1 MLKKIF
7 ILTLIFVFSA
17 ISVFAQ
23 EEEESEESAIKP
35 REALMQDFVDAL
47 ASQDESLLL
56 SAIEMGSPQVKALCF
71 QALSESGA
79 SSDLLIQAINRYV
92 NYGLSTLGSSNSDS
106 EVRYQALK
114 AAKTALSE
122 SSVQAISS
130 MLYAERETFNIIAA
144 IQALGEIGSAK
155 AVPALLFH
163 LRLGR
168 TQGIVY
174 EAAVALGK
182 IGDYSALSDLV
193 YLAQDE
199 KYFLAVRQAAVD
211 AIRNINP
218 PSSDGDSEQ

>member
-7 ILTLIFVFSA
+7 TLIFIFVLSTV
-17 ISVFAQ
+17 SVFAQ
-23 EEEESEESAIKP
+23 DEESEESANKP
-35 REALMQDFVDAL
+35 REALLKDFVDAL

-56 SAIEMGSPQVKALCF
+56 SAIEMGSPEVKALCF

-92 NYGLSTLGSSNSDS
+92 GYGLSSTYPSNSDS

-114 AAKTALSE
+114 AAKTAVAE

-144 IQALGEIGSAK
+144 IQALGEIGDAK
-155 AVPALLFH
+155 AVPSLLFH

-182 IGDYSALSDLV
+182 IGDYSALADLV
-193 YLAQDE
+193 YLAQDDR
-199 KYFLAVRQAAVD
+199 YFLAVRQAAVD

-218 PSSDGDSEQ
+218 PSDSSEE

>member
-7 ILTLIFVFSA
+7 TLIFILVFSA
-17 ISVFAQ
+17 VSVFAQ
-23 EEEESEESAIKP
+23 EEESDDSANKP
-35 REALMQDFVDAL
+35 REALLKDFVDAL
-47 ASQDESLLL
+47 ANQDERLLL
-56 SAIEMGSPQVKALCF
+56 SAIEMGSPEVKALCF
-71 QALSESGA
+71 KALSESGA
-79 SSDLLIQAINRYV
+79 SSDLLIQDINRYV
-92 NYGLSTLGSSNSDS
+92 DYGLTTTYYSNSDS

-130 MLYAERETFNIIAA
+130 MLYAEKETFNIIAA
-144 IQALGEIGSAK
+144 IQALGEIGDAR
-155 AVPALLFH
+155 AVPSLLFQ

-182 IGDYSALSDLV
+182 IGDASSLSDLV
-193 YLAQDE
+193 YLAQDDR
-199 KYFLAVRQAAVD
+199 YFLAVRQAAID

-218 PSSDGDSEQ
+218 PSDDSSEE

>member
-1 MLKKIF
+1 MLKRIF
-7 ILTLIFVFSA
+7 ILIFIFVFSTV
-17 ISVFAQ
+17 SVFAQ
-23 EEEESEESAIKP
+23 ENEESEDSANKP
-35 REALMQDFVDAL
+35 REALMKDFVDAL
-47 ASQDESLLL
+47 ASQDESLLV
-56 SAIEMGSPQVKALCF
+56 SAIETGSPEVKALCF

-79 SSDLLIQAINRYV
+79 SSDLLIQAINKYV

-122 SSVQAISS
+122 SSVPAISG
-130 MLYAERETFNIIAA
+130 MLYEEQEALNIIAA
-144 IQALGEIGSAK
+144 IQALGEIGDAK
-155 AVPALLFH
+155 AVPVLLFQ

-182 IGDYSALSDLV
+182 IGDASSLSDLV
-193 YLAQDE
+193 YLAQDDR
-199 KYFLAVRQAAVD
+199 YFLAVRQAAID

-218 PSSDGDSEQ
+218 PSENSQE

>member
-7 ILTLIFVFSA
+7 TLIFIFVLSTV
-17 ISVFAQ
+17 SVFAQ
-23 EEEESEESAIKP
+23 DEESEDSANKP
-35 REALMQDFVDAL
+35 REALTKDFVDAL
-47 ASQDESLLL
+47 ANQDESLLL
-56 SAIEMGSPQVKALCF
+56 SAIEMGSPEVKALCF

-92 NYGLSTLGSSNSDS
+92 GYGLTGKTPSNSDS

-114 AAKTALSE
+114 AAKTAVAE

-144 IQALGEIGSAK
+144 IQALGEIGNAK

-174 EAAVALGK
+174 EVAVALGK
-182 IGDYSALSDLV
+182 IGDYSALADLV
-193 YLAQDE
+193 YLAQDDR
-199 KYFLAVRQAAVD
+199 YFIAVRQAAID

-218 PSSDGDSEQ
+218 PSSDSSEQ

>member
-7 ILTLIFVFSA
+7 ILIFILVFST

-23 EEEESEESAIKP
+23 DEESEESANKP
-35 REALMQDFVDAL
+35 REALMKDFVDAL

-56 SAIEMGSPQVKALCF
+56 SAIEMGSPEVKALCF

-92 NYGLSTLGSSNSDS
+92 GYGLSSTYPSNSDS

-114 AAKTALSE
+114 AAQSALSE

-144 IQALGEIGSAK
+144 IQALGEIGDAK
-155 AVPALLFH
+155 AVPSLLFQ

-193 YLAQDE
+193 YLAQDDR
-199 KYFLAVRQAAVD
+199 YFLAVRQAAVD

-218 PSSDGDSEQ
+218 PSDSSE

>member
-7 ILTLIFVFSA
+7 TLIFILVLSTV
-17 ISVFAQ
+17 SVFAQ
-23 EEEESEESAIKP
+23 DEESEDSANKP
-35 REALMQDFVDAL
+35 REALLKDFVDAL

-56 SAIEMGSPQVKALCF
+56 SAIEMGSPEVKALCF

-92 NYGLSTLGSSNSDS
+92 DYGLTTSYGGNSDS

-114 AAKTALSE
+114 AAKTALS
-122 SSVQAISS
+122 SVKAISS
-130 MLYAERETFNIIAA
+130 MLYSERETFNIIAA
-144 IQALGEIGSAK
+144 IQALGEIGDAK
-155 AVPALLFH
+155 AVPSLLFQ

-193 YLAQDE
+193 YLAQDDR
-199 KYFLAVRQAAVD
+199 YFLAVRQAAID

-218 PSSDGDSEQ
+218 PSENSQE

>member
-7 ILTLIFVFSA
+7 TLIFILVFSTVS
-17 ISVFAQ
+17 IFAQ
-23 EEEESEESAIKP
+23 EESEDSANKP
-35 REALMQDFVDAL
+35 REALLKDFVDAL

-56 SAIEMGSPQVKALCF
+56 SAIEMESPEVKALCF

-92 NYGLSTLGSSNSDS
+92 GYGLSSTYPSNSDS

-114 AAKTALSE
+114 AAKSSASE

-144 IQALGEIGSAK
+144 IQALGEIGDAK
-155 AVPALLFH
+155 AVPSLLFQ

-182 IGDYSALSDLV
+182 IGDASSLSDLV
-193 YLAQDE
+193 YLAQDDR
-199 KYFLAVRQAAVD
+199 YFLAVRQAAID

-218 PSSDGDSEQ
+218 PSENSQE

>member
-1 MLKKIF
+1 MLK
-7 ILTLIFVFSA
+7 
-17 ISVFAQ
+17 
-23 EEEESEESAIKP
+23 
-35 REALMQDFVDAL
+35 DFVDAL

-56 SAIEMGSPQVKALCF
+56 SAIEMGSPEVKALCF

-92 NYGLSTLGSSNSDS
+92 GYGLSSTYPSNSDS

-114 AAKTALSE
+114 AAKTAVAE

-144 IQALGEIGSAK
+144 IQALGEIGDAK
-155 AVPALLFH
+155 AVPSLLFH

-182 IGDYSALSDLV
+182 IGDYSALADLV
-193 YLAQDE
+193 YLAQDDR
-199 KYFLAVRQAAVD
+199 YFLAVRQAAVD

-218 PSSDGDSEQ
+218 PSDSSEE

>member
-7 ILTLIFVFSA
+7 TLIFILVFSTVS
-17 ISVFAQ
+17 IFAQ
-23 EEEESEESAIKP
+23 EESEDSANKP
-35 REALMQDFVDAL
+35 REALLKDFVDAL

-56 SAIEMGSPQVKALCF
+56 SAIEMGSPEVKALCF

-92 NYGLSTLGSSNSDS
+92 GYGLSSTYPSNSDS

-122 SSVQAISS
+122 SSVPAISG
-130 MLYAERETFNIIAA
+130 MLYEEQEALNIIAA
-144 IQALGEIGSAK
+144 IQALGEIGDVK
-155 AVPALLFH
+155 AVPVLLFQ

-193 YLAQDE
+193 YLAQDDR
-199 KYFLAVRQAAVD
+199 YFLAVRQAAID

-218 PSSDGDSEQ
+218 PSENSQE

>member
-7 ILTLIFVFSA
+7 TLIFILVFSA
-17 ISVFAQ
+17 VSVFAQ
-23 EEEESEESAIKP
+23 EEESDDSANKP
-35 REALMQDFVDAL
+35 REALLKDFVDAL
-47 ASQDESLLL
+47 ANQDERLLL
-56 SAIEMGSPQVKALCF
+56 SAIEMGSPEVKALCF

-92 NYGLSTLGSSNSDS
+92 DYGLTTTYSNSDS

-130 MLYAERETFNIIAA
+130 MLYAEKETFNIIAA
-144 IQALGEIGSAK
+144 IQALGEIGDAK
-155 AVPALLFH
+155 AVPSLLFQ

-182 IGDYSALSDLV
+182 IGDASSLSDLV
-193 YLAQDE
+193 YLAQDDR
-199 KYFLAVRQAAVD
+199 YFLAVRQAAID

-218 PSSDGDSEQ
+218 PSDDSSEE

>member
-7 ILTLIFVFSA
+7 TLIFILVFSA
-17 ISVFAQ
+17 VSVFAQ
-23 EEEESEESAIKP
+23 EEESDDSANKP
-35 REALMQDFVDAL
+35 REALLKDFVDAL
-47 ASQDESLLL
+47 ANQDERLLL
-56 SAIEMGSPQVKALCF
+56 SAIEMGSPEVKALCF

-92 NYGLSTLGSSNSDS
+92 DYGLTTTYYSNSDS

-130 MLYAERETFNIIAA
+130 MLYAEKETFNIIAA
-144 IQALGEIGSAK
+144 IQALGEIGDAR
-155 AVPALLFH
+155 AVPSLLFQ

-182 IGDYSALSDLV
+182 IGDASSLSDLV
-193 YLAQDE
+193 YLAQDDR
-199 KYFLAVRQAAVD
+199 YFLAVRQAAID

-218 PSSDGDSEQ
+218 PSDDSSEE

>member
-7 ILTLIFVFSA
+7 TLIFILVFSTVS
-17 ISVFAQ
+17 IFAQ
-23 EEEESEESAIKP
+23 EESEDSANKP
-35 REALMQDFVDAL
+35 REALLKDFVDAL

-56 SAIEMGSPQVKALCF
+56 SAIEMGSPEVKALCF

-92 NYGLSTLGSSNSDS
+92 GYGLSSTYPSNSDS

-114 AAKTALSE
+114 AAKSSASE

-144 IQALGEIGSAK
+144 IQALGEIGDAK
-155 AVPALLFH
+155 AVPSLLFQ

-182 IGDYSALSDLV
+182 IGDASSLSDLV
-193 YLAQDE
+193 YLAQDDR
-199 KYFLAVRQAAVD
+199 YFLAVRQAA
-211 AIRNINP
+211 I
-218 PSSDGDSEQ
+218 

>member
-7 ILTLIFVFSA
+7 TLIFIFVLSTV
-17 ISVFAQ
+17 SVFAQ
-23 EEEESEESAIKP
+23 DEESEESANKP
-35 REALMQDFVDAL
+35 REALLKDFVDAL

-56 SAIEMGSPQVKALCF
+56 SAIEMGSPEVKALCF

-92 NYGLSTLGSSNSDS
+92 GYGLSSTYPSNSDS

-114 AAKTALSE
+114 AAKTAVAE

-144 IQALGEIGSAK
+144 IQALGEIGDVK
-155 AVPALLFH
+155 AVPSLLFH

-182 IGDYSALSDLV
+182 IGDYSALADLV
-193 YLAQDE
+193 YLAQDDR
-199 KYFLAVRQAAVD
+199 YFLAVRQAAID

-218 PSSDGDSEQ
+218 PSDSSEE

>member
-7 ILTLIFVFSA
+7 TLIFIFVLSA

-23 EEEESEESAIKP
+23 DEESEDSANKP
-35 REALMQDFVDAL
+35 REALIKDFVDAL
-47 ASQDESLLL
+47 ATQDESLLL
-56 SAIEMGSPQVKALCF
+56 NAIEMGSPEVKALCF

-92 NYGLSTLGSSNSDS
+92 GYGLTGNHPSNSDS

-114 AAKTALSE
+114 AAKASASA

-144 IQALGEIGSAK
+144 IQALGEIGDAK
-155 AVPALLFH
+155 AVPSLLFH

-182 IGDYSALSDLV
+182 IGDPSSLSDLV
-193 YLAQDE
+193 YLAQDDR
-199 KYFLAVRQAAVD
+199 YFLAVRQAAVD
-211 AIRNINP
+211 AIRNIK
-218 PSSDGDSEQ
+218 PSDSSEE

>member
-7 ILTLIFVFSA
+7 TLIFIFVLSTV
-17 ISVFAQ
+17 SVFAQ
-23 EEEESEESAIKP
+23 DEESEEAANKP
-35 REALMQDFVDAL
+35 REALLKDFVDAL

-56 SAIEMGSPQVKALCF
+56 SAIEMGSPEVKALCF

-92 NYGLSTLGSSNSDS
+92 GYGLSSTYPSNSDS

-114 AAKTALSE
+114 AAKTAVAE

-144 IQALGEIGSAK
+144 IQALGEIGDAK
-155 AVPALLFH
+155 AVPSLLFH

-182 IGDYSALSDLV
+182 IGDYSALADLV
-193 YLAQDE
+193 YLAQDDR
-199 KYFLAVRQAAVD
+199 YFLAVRQAAVD

-218 PSSDGDSEQ
+218 PSDSSEE

>member
-7 ILTLIFVFSA
+7 TLIFILVFSTVS
-17 ISVFAQ
+17 IFAQ
-23 EEEESEESAIKP
+23 EESEDSANKP
-35 REALMQDFVDAL
+35 REALLKDFVDAL

-56 SAIEMGSPQVKALCF
+56 SAIEMGSPEVKALCF

-92 NYGLSTLGSSNSDS
+92 GYGLSSTYPSNSDS

-114 AAKTALSE
+114 AAKSSASE

-144 IQALGEIGSAK
+144 IQALGEIGDAK
-155 AVPALLFH
+155 AVPSLLFQ

-182 IGDYSALSDLV
+182 IGDASSLSDLV
-193 YLAQDE
+193 HLAQDDR
-199 KYFLAVRQAAVD
+199 YFLAVRQAAID

-218 PSSDGDSEQ
+218 PSENSQE

>member
-7 ILTLIFVFSA
+7 TLIFIFVLSTV
-17 ISVFAQ
+17 SVFAQ
-23 EEEESEESAIKP
+23 DEESEEAANKP
-35 REALMQDFVDAL
+35 REALLKDFVDAL

-56 SAIEMGSPQVKALCF
+56 SAIEMGSPEVKALCF

-92 NYGLSTLGSSNSDS
+92 GYGLSSTYPSNSDS

-114 AAKTALSE
+114 AAKTAVAE

-144 IQALGEIGSAK
+144 IQALGEIGDVK
-155 AVPALLFH
+155 AVPSLLFH

-182 IGDYSALSDLV
+182 IGDYSALADLV
-193 YLAQDE
+193 YLAQDDR
-199 KYFLAVRQAAVD
+199 YFLAVRQAAVD

-218 PSSDGDSEQ
+218 PSDSSEE

>member
-1 MLKKIF
+1 MLKRIF
-7 ILTLIFVFSA
+7 ILIFIFVFST
-17 ISVFAQ
+17 ISIFAQ
-23 EEEESEESAIKP
+23 ENEESEDSANKP
-35 REALMQDFVDAL
+35 REALMKDFVDAL
-47 ASQDESLLL
+47 ASQDESLLV
-56 SAIEMGSPQVKALCF
+56 SAIETGSPEVKALCF

-92 NYGLSTLGSSNSDS
+92 GYGLSSTYPSNSDS

-122 SSVQAISS
+122 SSVPAISG
-130 MLYAERETFNIIAA
+130 MLYEEQEALNIIAA
-144 IQALGEIGSAK
+144 IQALGEIGDVK
-155 AVPALLFH
+155 AVPVLLFQ

-182 IGDYSALSDLV
+182 IGDASSLSDLV
-193 YLAQDE
+193 YLAQDDR
-199 KYFLAVRQAAVD
+199 YFLAVRQAAID

-218 PSSDGDSEQ
+218 PSENSQE

>member
-7 ILTLIFVFSA
+7 TLIFIFVLSTA
-17 ISVFAQ
+17 SVFAQ
-23 EEEESEESAIKP
+23 DEESEESANKP
-35 REALMQDFVDAL
+35 REALLKDFVDAL

-56 SAIEMGSPQVKALCF
+56 SAIEMGSPEVKALCF

-92 NYGLSTLGSSNSDS
+92 GYGLSSTYPSNSDS

-114 AAKTALSE
+114 AAKTAVAE

-144 IQALGEIGSAK
+144 IQALGEIGDVK
-155 AVPALLFH
+155 AVPSLLFH

-182 IGDYSALSDLV
+182 IGDYSALADLV
-193 YLAQDE
+193 YLAQDDR
-199 KYFLAVRQAAVD
+199 YFLAVRQAAVD

-218 PSSDGDSEQ
+218 PSDSSEE

>member
-7 ILTLIFVFSA
+7 TLIFIFVLSTV
-17 ISVFAQ
+17 SVFAQ
-23 EEEESEESAIKP
+23 DEESEESANKP
-35 REALMQDFVDAL
+35 REALLKDFVDAL

-56 SAIEMGSPQVKALCF
+56 SAIEMGSPEVKALCF
-71 QALSESGA
+71 QALSGSGA

-92 NYGLSTLGSSNSDS
+92 GYGLSSTYPSNSDS

-114 AAKTALSE
+114 AAKTAVAE

-144 IQALGEIGSAK
+144 IQALGEIGDAK
-155 AVPALLFH
+155 AVPSLLFH

-182 IGDYSALSDLV
+182 IGDYSALADLV
-193 YLAQDE
+193 YLAQDDR
-199 KYFLAVRQAAVD
+199 YFLAVRQAAVD

-218 PSSDGDSEQ
+218 PSDSSEE

>member
-1 MLKKIF
+1 MLKRIF
-7 ILTLIFVFSA
+7 ILIFIFVFSTV
-17 ISVFAQ
+17 SVFAQ
-23 EEEESEESAIKP
+23 ENEESEDSANKP
-35 REALMQDFVDAL
+35 REALMKDFVDAL
-47 ASQDESLLL
+47 ASQDESLLV
-56 SAIEMGSPQVKALCF
+56 SAIETGSPEVKALCF

-79 SSDLLIQAINRYV
+79 SSDLLIQAINKYV

-122 SSVQAISS
+122 SSVPAISG
-130 MLYAERETFNIIAA
+130 MLYEEQEALNIIAA
-144 IQALGEIGSAK
+144 IQALGEIGDVK
-155 AVPALLFH
+155 AVPVLLFQ

-182 IGDYSALSDLV
+182 IGDASSLSDLV
-193 YLAQDE
+193 YLAQDDR
-199 KYFLAVRQAAVD
+199 YFLAVRQAAID

-218 PSSDGDSEQ
+218 PSENSQE

>member
-7 ILTLIFVFSA
+7 TLIFIFVLSTV
-17 ISVFAQ
+17 SVFAQ
-23 EEEESEESAIKP
+23 DEESEESANKP
-35 REALMQDFVDAL
+35 REALLKDFVDAL

-56 SAIEMGSPQVKALCF
+56 SAIEMGSPEVKALCF

-92 NYGLSTLGSSNSDS
+92 GYGLSSTYPSNSDS

-114 AAKTALSE
+114 AAKTAVAE

-144 IQALGEIGSAK
+144 IQALGEIGDVK
-155 AVPALLFH
+155 AVPSLLFH

-182 IGDYSALSDLV
+182 IDDYSALADLV
-193 YLAQDE
+193 YLAQDDR
-199 KYFLAVRQAAVD
+199 YFLAVRQAAVD

-218 PSSDGDSEQ
+218 PSDSSEE

>member
-7 ILTLIFVFSA
+7 TLIFIFVLSTVL
-17 ISVFAQ
+17 VFAQ
-23 EEEESEESAIKP
+23 DEESEEAANKP
-35 REALMQDFVDAL
+35 REALLKDFVDAL

-56 SAIEMGSPQVKALCF
+56 SAIEMGSPEVKALCF

-92 NYGLSTLGSSNSDS
+92 GYGLSSTYPSNSDS

-114 AAKTALSE
+114 AAKTAVAE

-144 IQALGEIGSAK
+144 IQALGEIADAK
-155 AVPALLFH
+155 AVPSLLFH

-182 IGDYSALSDLV
+182 IGDYSALADLV
-193 YLAQDE
+193 YLAQDDR
-199 KYFLAVRQAAVD
+199 YFLAVRQAAVD

-218 PSSDGDSEQ
+218 PSDSSEE

>member
-7 ILTLIFVFSA
+7 TLIFIFVLSTV
-17 ISVFAQ
+17 SVFAQ
-23 EEEESEESAIKP
+23 DEESEEAANKP
-35 REALMQDFVDAL
+35 REALLKDFVDAL

-56 SAIEMGSPQVKALCF
+56 SAIEMGSPEVKALCF

-92 NYGLSTLGSSNSDS
+92 GYGLSSTYPSNSDS

-114 AAKTALSE
+114 AAKTAVAE

-144 IQALGEIGSAK
+144 IQALGEIGDAQ
-155 AVPALLFH
+155 AVPSLLFH

-182 IGDYSALSDLV
+182 IGDYSALADLV
-193 YLAQDE
+193 YLAQDDR
-199 KYFLAVRQAAVD
+199 YFLAVRQAAVD

-218 PSSDGDSEQ
+218 PSDSSEE

>member
-7 ILTLIFVFSA
+7 TLIFILVFSTVS
-17 ISVFAQ
+17 IFAQ
-23 EEEESEESAIKP
+23 EESEDSANKP
-35 REALMQDFVDAL
+35 REALLKDFVDAL

-56 SAIEMGSPQVKALCF
+56 SAIEMGSPEVKALCF

-79 SSDLLIQAINRYV
+79 NSDLLIQAINRYV
-92 NYGLSTLGSSNSDS
+92 DYGLTTSYGGNSDS

-122 SSVQAISS
+122 SSVKAISS
-130 MLYAERETFNIIAA
+130 MLYSERETFNIIAA
-144 IQALGEIGSAK
+144 IQALGEIGDAK
-155 AVPALLFH
+155 AVPSLLFQ

-193 YLAQDE
+193 YLAQDDR
-199 KYFLAVRQAAVD
+199 YFLAVRQAAID

-218 PSSDGDSEQ
+218 PSENSQE

>member
-7 ILTLIFVFSA
+7 TLIFIFVLSTV
-17 ISVFAQ
+17 SVFAQ
-23 EEEESEESAIKP
+23 DEESEEAANKP
-35 REALMQDFVDAL
+35 REALLKDFVDAL

-56 SAIEMGSPQVKALCF
+56 SAIEMGSPEVKALCF

-92 NYGLSTLGSSNSDS
+92 GYGLSSTYPSNSDS

-114 AAKTALSE
+114 AAKTAVAE

-144 IQALGEIGSAK
+144 IQALGEIGDVK
-155 AVPALLFH
+155 AVPSLLFH

-182 IGDYSALSDLV
+182 IGDYSALADLV
-193 YLAQDE
+193 YLAQDDR
-199 KYFLAVRQAAVD
+199 YFLAVRQAAID

-218 PSSDGDSEQ
+218 PSDSSEE

>member
-7 ILTLIFVFSA
+7 TLIFILVFSTVS
-17 ISVFAQ
+17 IFAQ
-23 EEEESEESAIKP
+23 EESEDSANKP
-35 REALMQDFVDAL
+35 REALLKDFVDAL

-56 SAIEMGSPQVKALCF
+56 SAIEMGSPEVKALCF

-92 NYGLSTLGSSNSDS
+92 GYGLSSTYPSNSDS

-114 AAKTALSE
+114 AAKSSASE

-144 IQALGEIGSAK
+144 IQALGEIGDAK
-155 AVPALLFH
+155 AVPSLLFQ

-193 YLAQDE
+193 YLAQDDR
-199 KYFLAVRQAAVD
+199 YFLAVRQAAID

-218 PSSDGDSEQ
+218 PSKNSQE

>member
-7 ILTLIFVFSA
+7 TLIFIFVLSTV
-17 ISVFAQ
+17 SVFAQ
-23 EEEESEESAIKP
+23 DEESEEAANKP
-35 REALMQDFVDAL
+35 REALLKDFVDAL

-56 SAIEMGSPQVKALCF
+56 SAIEMGSPEVKALCF

-92 NYGLSTLGSSNSDS
+92 GYGLSSTYPSNSDS

-114 AAKTALSE
+114 AAKTAVAE
-122 SSVQAISS
+122 SSVQAISI
-130 MLYAERETFNIIAA
+130 MLYAERETFKIIAA
-144 IQALGEIGSAK
+144 IQALGEIGDVK
-155 AVPALLFH
+155 AVPSLLFH

-182 IGDYSALSDLV
+182 IGDYSALADLV
-193 YLAQDE
+193 YLAQDDR
-199 KYFLAVRQAAVD
+199 YFLAVRQAAID

-218 PSSDGDSEQ
+218 PSDSSEE

>member
-7 ILTLIFVFSA
+7 TLIFILVFSTVS
-17 ISVFAQ
+17 IFAQ
-23 EEEESEESAIKP
+23 EESEDSANKP
-35 REALMQDFVDAL
+35 REALLKDFVDAL

-56 SAIEMGSPQVKALCF
+56 SAIEMGSPEVKALCF

-92 NYGLSTLGSSNSDS
+92 GYGLSSTYPSNSDS

-114 AAKTALSE
+114 AAKSSASE

-144 IQALGEIGSAK
+144 IQALGEIGDAK
-155 AVPALLFH
+155 AVPSLLFQ

-193 YLAQDE
+193 YLAQDDR
-199 KYFLAVRQAAVD
+199 YFLAVRQAAID

-218 PSSDGDSEQ
+218 PSENSQE

>member
-7 ILTLIFVFSA
+7 TLIFIFVLSTVL
-17 ISVFAQ
+17 VFAQ
-23 EEEESEESAIKP
+23 DEESEESANKP
-35 REALMQDFVDAL
+35 REALLKDFVDAL

-56 SAIEMGSPQVKALCF
+56 SAIEMGSPEVKALCF

-92 NYGLSTLGSSNSDS
+92 GYGLSSTYPSNSDS

-114 AAKTALSE
+114 AAKTSVAE

-144 IQALGEIGSAK
+144 IQALGEIGDAK
-155 AVPALLFH
+155 AVPSLLFH

-182 IGDYSALSDLV
+182 IGDYSALADLV
-193 YLAQDE
+193 YLAQDDR
-199 KYFLAVRQAAVD
+199 YFLAVRQAAVD

-218 PSSDGDSEQ
+218 PSDSSEE

>member
-7 ILTLIFVFSA
+7 TLIFIFVLSTV
-17 ISVFAQ
+17 SVFAQ
-23 EEEESEESAIKP
+23 DEESEESANKP
-35 REALMQDFVDAL
+35 REALLKDFVDAL

-56 SAIEMGSPQVKALCF
+56 SAIEMGSPEVKALCF

-92 NYGLSTLGSSNSDS
+92 GYGLSSTYPSNSDS

-114 AAKTALSE
+114 AAKTAVAE

-144 IQALGEIGSAK
+144 IQALGEIGDVK
-155 AVPALLFH
+155 AVPSLLFH

-182 IGDYSALSDLV
+182 IGDYSALADLV
-193 YLAQDE
+193 YLAQDDR
-199 KYFLAVRQAAVD
+199 YFLAVRQAAVD

-218 PSSDGDSEQ
+218 PSDSSEE

>member
-7 ILTLIFVFSA
+7 TLIFIFVLSTVL
-17 ISVFAQ
+17 VFAQ
-23 EEEESEESAIKP
+23 DEESEEAANKP
-35 REALMQDFVDAL
+35 REALLKDFVDAL

-56 SAIEMGSPQVKALCF
+56 TAIEMGSPEVKALCF

-92 NYGLSTLGSSNSDS
+92 GYGLSSTYPSNSDS

-114 AAKTALSE
+114 AAKTAVAE

-144 IQALGEIGSAK
+144 IQALGEIGDAK
-155 AVPALLFH
+155 AVPSLLFH

-182 IGDYSALSDLV
+182 IGDYSALADLV
-193 YLAQDE
+193 YLAQDDR
-199 KYFLAVRQAAVD
+199 YFLAVRQAAVD

-218 PSSDGDSEQ
+218 PSDSSEE

>member
-7 ILTLIFVFSA
+7 TLIFIFVLSTV
-17 ISVFAQ
+17 SVFAQ
-23 EEEESEESAIKP
+23 DEESEEAANKP
-35 REALMQDFVDAL
+35 REALLKDFVDAL

-56 SAIEMGSPQVKALCF
+56 SAIEMGSPEVKALCF
-71 QALSESGA
+71 QALSGSGA

-92 NYGLSTLGSSNSDS
+92 GYGLSSTYPSNSDS

-114 AAKTALSE
+114 AAKTAVAE

-144 IQALGEIGSAK
+144 IQALGEIGDAK
-155 AVPALLFH
+155 AVPSLLFH

-182 IGDYSALSDLV
+182 IGDYSALADLV
-193 YLAQDE
+193 YLAQDDR
-199 KYFLAVRQAAVD
+199 YFLAVRQAAVD

-218 PSSDGDSEQ
+218 PSDSSEE

>member
-7 ILTLIFVFSA
+7 ILIFIFVLSTV
-17 ISVFAQ
+17 SVFAQ
-23 EEEESEESAIKP
+23 DEESEESANKP
-35 REALMQDFVDAL
+35 REALMKDFVDAL

-56 SAIEMGSPQVKALCF
+56 SAIEMGSPEVKALCF
-71 QALSESGA
+71 QALGESGA

-92 NYGLSTLGSSNSDS
+92 GYGLSSTYPSNSDS

-114 AAKTALSE
+114 AAKSSASE

-144 IQALGEIGSAK
+144 IQALGEIGDAK
-155 AVPALLFH
+155 AVPSLLFQ

-193 YLAQDE
+193 YLAQDDR
-199 KYFLAVRQAAVD
+199 YFLAVRQAAID

-218 PSSDGDSEQ
+218 PSDSSEE

>member
-7 ILTLIFVFSA
+7 TLIFILVFSTVS
-17 ISVFAQ
+17 IFAQ
-23 EEEESEESAIKP
+23 EESEDSANKP
-35 REALMQDFVDAL
+35 REALLKDFVDAL

-56 SAIEMGSPQVKALCF
+56 SAIEMGSPEVKALCF

-92 NYGLSTLGSSNSDS
+92 GYGLSSTYPSNSDS

-114 AAKTALSE
+114 AAKSSASE

-144 IQALGEIGSAK
+144 IQALGEIGDAK
-155 AVPALLFH
+155 AVPSLLFQ

-182 IGDYSALSDLV
+182 IGDASSLSDLV
-193 YLAQDE
+193 YLAQDDR
-199 KYFLAVRQAAVD
+199 YFLAVRQAAID

-218 PSSDGDSEQ
+218 PSENSQE

>member
-7 ILTLIFVFSA
+7 TLIFIFVLSTV
-17 ISVFAQ
+17 SVFAQ
-23 EEEESEESAIKP
+23 DEESEESANKP
-35 REALMQDFVDAL
+35 REALLKDFVDAL

-56 SAIEMGSPQVKALCF
+56 SAIEMGSPEVKALCF

-92 NYGLSTLGSSNSDS
+92 GYGLSSTYPSNSDS

-114 AAKTALSE
+114 AAKNAVAE
-122 SSVQAISS
+122 SSVQTISR

-144 IQALGEIGSAK
+144 IQALGEIGDAK
-155 AVPALLFH
+155 AVPSLLFH

-182 IGDYSALSDLV
+182 IGDYSALADLV
-193 YLAQDE
+193 YLAQDDR
-199 KYFLAVRQAAVD
+199 YFLAVRQAAVD

-218 PSSDGDSEQ
+218 PSDSSEE

>member
-7 ILTLIFVFSA
+7 TLIFILVFSTVS
-17 ISVFAQ
+17 IFAQ
-23 EEEESEESAIKP
+23 EESEDSANKP
-35 REALMQDFVDAL
+35 REALLKDFVDAL

-56 SAIEMGSPQVKALCF
+56 SAIEMGSPEVKALCF

-92 NYGLSTLGSSNSDS
+92 GYGLSSTYPSNSDS

-122 SSVQAISS
+122 SSVKAISS
-130 MLYAERETFNIIAA
+130 MLYSERETFNIIAA
-144 IQALGEIGSAK
+144 IQALGEIGDAK
-155 AVPALLFH
+155 AVPSLLFQ

-182 IGDYSALSDLV
+182 IGDASSLSDLV
-193 YLAQDE
+193 YLAQDDR
-199 KYFLAVRQAAVD
+199 YFLAVRQAAID

-218 PSSDGDSEQ
+218 PSENSQE

>member
-7 ILTLIFVFSA
+7 TLIFIFVLSTV
-17 ISVFAQ
+17 SVFAQ
-23 EEEESEESAIKP
+23 DEESEESANKP
-35 REALMQDFVDAL
+35 REALMKDFVDAL

-56 SAIEMGSPQVKALCF
+56 SAIEMGNPEVKALCF

-92 NYGLSTLGSSNSDS
+92 GYGLSSTYPSNSDS
-106 EVRYQALK
+106 EVRYQALQ
-114 AAKTALSE
+114 AAKSALSE

-144 IQALGEIGSAK
+144 IQALGEIGDAK
-155 AVPALLFH
+155 AVPSLLFQ

-199 KYFLAVRQAAVD
+199 RYFLAVRQAAID

-218 PSSDGDSEQ
+218 PDDSSEE